1 MCMPTNFIADTINK
15 DLNDIGLRADTLE
28 NLNGEHAG
36 MLLGQIQGGALN
48 GNESI
53 REFALGILDIFKSCY
68 PELED
73 GFRSVN

>member
-1 MCMPTNFIADTINK
+1 MCTPTNFFNETIND
-15 DLNDIGLRADTLE
+15 DLSNIGLRADTLE
-28 NLNGEHAG
+28 NLSGEHAA

-48 GNESI
+48 GNKI
-53 REFALGILDIFKSCY
+53 VKAFALGILDIFKSCY